1 MLWRM
6 RRDDGFT
13 LIELLIVIIILGIL
27 ATIVI
32 FATGTFN
39 SDSKTAACK
48 SNAKIMNTAESAY
61 AAQHGGTFPHGDMT
75 KLSGYLADPIPTTGN
90 GSVAYNSAT
99 TKWECA

>member
-1 MLWRM
+1 ML
-6 RRDDGFT
+6 RRRPSDDGFT

-32 FATGTFN
+32 FATGTF
-39 SDSKTAACK
+39 SEDSKTAACK

-61 AAQHGGTFPHGDMT
+61 AAQHDGFFPHGDMT

-90 GSVAYNSAT
+90 GSVTYNSDT
-99 TKWECA
+99 TRWECA